1 MKENVNP
8 QVSNVDENG
17 NYIYIWDKI
26 VEDLQFAYDN
36 LPDTWTE
43 AGRVNK
49 WAAGA
54 MLAKVKM
61 YQSSHITEKMERL
74 IIGLKLKRFWKM

>member
-54 MLAKVKM
+54 MLANPL
-61 YQSSHITEKMERL
+61 HITEKMERL

>member
-43 AGRVNK
+43 AGRVEQMGS
-49 WAAGA
+49 WRYVG
-54 MLAKVKM
+54 
-61 YQSSHITEKMERL
+61 
-74 IIGLKLKRFWKM
+74 